1 MVVPL
6 GWEAAEVSAASPPST
21 TTLVAAPSPVEVV
34 REKEE
39 TLAIEGSASPLN
51 PRVLTASIS
60 STFRILLVACLSTE
74 SPASSGDIPEPSS
87 RTRMREVPPS
97 PSSTSMR
104 EAPASRAFSTSSLT
118 TEAGR
123 STTSP
128 AATCWATLGS
138 STLMLARGVCM
149 DLHCIVHPGAG
160 FPTGRR
166 VESLTMPEIDENR
179 PLPLREVEQ
188 LVELL
193 RESGVG
199 EIRVRRG
206 ETEISVK
213 AKPEAPVAQQA
224 APVSQGVP
232 EMVEPETSPEMD
244 GLHAVR
250 SPVVGT
256 FYRAP
261 APGEGAYVEV
271 GDAVSAGQTLCI
283 VEAMKLMNE
292 IVADVS
298 GEVVEVLAEDAGGVE
313 YDQPLFYLR
322 PEAG

>member
-1 MVVPL
+1 MPETEENPKLPL
-6 GWEAAEVSAASPPST
+6 G
-21 TTLVAAPSPVEVV
+21 
-34 REKEE
+34 
-39 TLAIEGSASPLN
+39 
-51 PRVLTASIS
+51 
-60 STFRILLVACLSTE
+60 
-74 SPASSGDIPEPSS
+74 
-87 RTRMREVPPS
+87 
-97 PSSTSMR
+97 
-104 EAPASRAFSTSSLT
+104 
-118 TEAGR
+118 
-123 STTSP
+123 
-128 AATCWATLGS
+128 
-138 STLMLARGVCM
+138 
-149 DLHCIVHPGAG
+149 
-160 FPTGRR
+160 
-166 VESLTMPEIDENR
+166 
-179 PLPLREVEQ
+179 EVER

-193 RESGVG
+193 RESGIG

-224 APVSQGVP
+224 APVGQGVP
-232 EMVEPETSPEMD
+232 EMVEPDTSPEMD

-261 APGEGAYVEV
+261 APGEGFYVEV